1 MIRATRMA
9 LAVASLALALPHTA
23 AAQGLTSTP
32 ADPADV
38 ATIDAIVAAF
48 YDIVTHDAGEPID
61 WARDSTLYLADLRF
75 KIVGGPAD
83 SARVSV
89 IDHAAFARANA
100 DVSRGFYEREIHR
113 VTQRFGPIAQVFS
126 TYEWSTTPDGPVGGR
141 GINTLELFF
150 DGTRWWIGSA
160 MWASETPENPIPAQ
174 YLPDGSPPDDEI

>member
-1 MIRATRMA
+1 MTHFVRTAF
-9 LAVASLALALPHTA
+9 LAVTIALALPHAA

-32 ADPADV
+32 ARAEDV

-48 YDIVTHDAGEPID
+48 YDVVTHAAGEPVD

-83 SARVSV
+83 SARVRV
-89 IDHAAFARANA
+89 IDHAAYARANA
-100 DVSRGFYEREIHR
+100 DVSQGFYEREIHR
-113 VTQRFGPIAQVFS
+113 RTQRFGPIAQVFS
-126 TYEWSTTPDGPVGGR
+126 TYEWSTTADGPVGGR

-160 MWASETPENPIPAQ
+160 MWASESPDNPIPAE
-174 YLPDGSPPDDEI
+174 YLPRS